1 MSMRNANVVSANM
14 MNKSLQL
21 RIVTA
26 VFLMLGLIAMTTL
39 LSPFLF
45 AIALAVIV
53 LMASWEWSGLIGLQ
67 DRNSRV
73 IYQFTV
79 LIMIGSSLLLL
90 GISPDAVE
98 IDSLRATMLLIL
110 GLVWWIVAFVMLT
123 GYPENAGQWNDK
135 SRIGLMGVLA
145 LTPTWVGVVM
155 LKYLAPEGYLVISL
169 VLMVAA
175 VDVGAYFAGTYLG
188 HNKLAP
194 QLSPNKSW
202 EGVWGGLTTC
212 LVLGVA
218 MIIAF
223 HVNVSTLSLFQV
235 VVLVI
240 LCPLVTLFAV
250 IGDLVESM
258 LKRNSQ
264 VKDSGQLLPGHGG
277 VLDRVDALIAVT
289 PIYVLTLLL
298 ALFEV
303 E

>member
-1 MSMRNANVVSANM
+1 MRNANVDLASM

-21 RIVTA
+21 RIITA
-26 VFLMLGLIAMTTL
+26 VILMLGLIAMTTL
-39 LSPFLF
+39 LSPFNF
-45 AIALAVIV
+45 AIVLAVIV

-67 DRNSRV
+67 SRRSRML
-73 IYQFTV
+73 YQATV
-79 LIMIGSSLLLL
+79 LVMLVSAFLLLGVVPGAELIDGLRASMLLLL
-90 GISPDAVE
+90 GMLWWMVAF
-98 IDSLRATMLLIL
+98 TMLI
-110 GLVWWIVAFVMLT
+110 

-145 LTPTWVGVVM
+145 LLPTWAGVVM
-155 LKYLAPEGYLVISL
+155 LKFLAPDGYLVISL

-194 QLSPNKSW
+194 NLSPNKSW
-202 EGVWGGLTTC
+202 EGVWGGLITC
-212 LVLGVA
+212 LVLGIALIIFHHQTVA
-218 MIIAF
+218 
-223 HVNVSTLSLFQV
+223 TLSLVQV
-235 VVLVI
+235 IVLLV

-289 PIYVLTLLL
+289 PIYVLTVMLT
-298 ALFEV
+298 LFEV

>member
-1 MSMRNANVVSANM
+1 

-21 RIVTA
+21 RIITA
-26 VFLMLGLIAMTTL
+26 VILMLGLIAVTTL
-39 LSPFLF
+39 LSPFAF
-45 AIALAVIV
+45 ALVLAAIV

-67 DRNSRV
+67 DKNSRV
-73 IYQFTV
+73 RYQITV
-79 LIMIGSSLLLL
+79 LIMIGSGFLLLGVTPEADAIDGLRASMLLLL
-90 GISPDAVE
+90 G
-98 IDSLRATMLLIL
+98 LL
-110 GLVWWIVAFVMLT
+110 WWMVAIVMLT

-135 SRIGLMGVLA
+135 SKIGLMGILA
-145 LTPTWVGVVM
+145 LIPTWVGVVM

-202 EGVWGGLTTC
+202 EGVWGGLITC
-212 LVLGVA
+212 LVLGIA
-218 MIIAF
+218 MIIAL
-223 HVNVSTLSLFQV
+223 HVNVVTLSLSQV
-235 VVLVI
+235 IILVL

-289 PIYVLTLLL
+289 PIYVLTILLT
-298 ALFEV
+298 LFEV

>member
-1 MSMRNANVVSANM
+1 

-21 RIVTA
+21 RIITA
-26 VFLMLGLIAMTTL
+26 VILMLGLIAVTTL
-39 LSPFLF
+39 LSPFAF
-45 AIALAVIV
+45 ALVLAAIV

-67 DRNSRV
+67 DKNSRV
-73 IYQFTV
+73 RYQITV
-79 LIMIGSSLLLL
+79 LIMIGSGFLLLGVTPEADAIDGLRASMLLLL
-90 GISPDAVE
+90 G
-98 IDSLRATMLLIL
+98 LL
-110 GLVWWIVAFVMLT
+110 WWMVAIVMLT

-135 SRIGLMGVLA
+135 SKIGLMGILA
-145 LTPTWVGVVM
+145 LIPTWVGVVM

-169 VLMVAA
+169 MLMVAA

-188 HNKLAP
+188 RNKLAP

-202 EGVWGGLTTC
+202 EGVWGGLITC
-212 LVLGVA
+212 LVLGIA
-218 MIIAF
+218 MIIAL
-223 HVNVSTLSLFQV
+223 HVNVVTLSLSQV
-235 VVLVI
+235 IILVL

-289 PIYVLTLLL
+289 PIYVLTILLT
-298 ALFEV
+298 LFEV

>member
-1 MSMRNANVVSANM
+1 MHNANVDLASM

-26 VFLMLGLIAMTTL
+26 VILMLGLIAMTTL
-39 LSPFLF
+39 LSPFNF
-45 AIALAVIV
+45 AIVLAVIV

-67 DRNSRV
+67 SRRSRML
-73 IYQFTV
+73 YQATV
-79 LIMIGSSLLLL
+79 LVMLVSAFLLLGVVPGAELIDGLRASMLLLL
-90 GISPDAVE
+90 GMLWWMVAF
-98 IDSLRATMLLIL
+98 TMLI
-110 GLVWWIVAFVMLT
+110 

-145 LTPTWVGVVM
+145 LLPTWAGVVM
-155 LKYLAPEGYLVISL
+155 LKFLAPDGYLVISL

-194 QLSPNKSW
+194 NLSPNKSW
-202 EGVWGGLTTC
+202 EGVWGGLITC
-212 LVLGVA
+212 LVLGIALIIFHHQTVA
-218 MIIAF
+218 
-223 HVNVSTLSLFQV
+223 TLSLVQV
-235 VVLVI
+235 IVLLV

-289 PIYVLTLLL
+289 PIYVLTVMLT
-298 ALFEV
+298 LFEV